1 MPETQEPQVRSPGQ
15 EDPLE
20 EEMATHSSLLA
31 GKSHEQRSL
40 QATIHWVKS
49 QTQLSTHVRTYTAT
63 STHVY
68 LDPHKNLSYMF
79 DWAVISD
86 TPDFKY
92 FIIILFILTLFLLTE
107 KVDSDLKLG
116 LIQFCLSSALAY

>member
-1 MPETQEPQVRSPGQ
+1 M
-15 EDPLE
+15 
-20 EEMATHSSLLA
+20 
-31 GKSHEQRSL
+31 
-40 QATIHWVKS
+40 
-49 QTQLSTHVRTYTAT
+49 
-63 STHVY
+63 
-68 LDPHKNLSYMF
+68 DPHKNLSYMF

-92 FIIILFILTLFLLTE
+92 FIIILFILTLFLLIE